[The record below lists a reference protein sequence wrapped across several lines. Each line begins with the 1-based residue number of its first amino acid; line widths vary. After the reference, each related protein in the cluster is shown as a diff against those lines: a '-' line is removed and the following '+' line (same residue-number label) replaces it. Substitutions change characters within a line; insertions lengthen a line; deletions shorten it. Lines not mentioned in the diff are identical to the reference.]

1 MNLRFRAL
9 EILQAVL
16 GFSSKKIAFQSEDPP
31 FVYQLVYGTLRFYYT
46 LKTIADAS
54 LKYPLSAKDQDIY
67 IIILLGIYQIQY
79 LDIAEYAIVQETVQ
93 LPDLLKKRWAKSL
106 VNAILR
112 RFLRERAFFEKIVAE
127 SEEGLY
133 AHPQW
138 LIDRTRLAWPE
149 KWVSIL
155 KANNEQAP
163 MHLRVNCLKVSRE
176 AYQETLK
183 NHQPSIDSIVLENV
197 SDGLGLLEATDV
209 VKLPGFSK
217 GWVSVQDAASQ
228 AVVDDLD
235 LKPGLRILDACAAP
249 GGKTCHILERE
260 PNIASLVALDVS
272 EDRLEKVRE
281 NLKRLELPSKEIQL
295 IAADA
300 AQPDTWFKQGTQLFD
315 RILLDAPCSAIGVI
329 RRHPDIKCLRTPKEV
344 QQAVQ
349 KQKIILKALWPLL
362 RVDGRLVYTTCSIL
376 PEENQEQI
384 DAFIAKNTDAK
395 LLLTKQLLPG
405 DTDGFFY
412 AIIEKKTV

>member
-9 EILQAVL
+9 EILQSVL
-16 GFSSKKIAFQSEDPP
+16 GASSQKIAFQPEDPP

-54 LKYPLSAKDQDIY
+54 LKHPLSAKDKDIY
-67 IIILLGIYQIQY
+67 IVILLGIYQIKY

-112 RFLRERAFFEKIVAE
+112 RFLRERESFEKIVSE
-127 SEEGLY
+127 SEEGTY

-138 LIDRTRLAWPE
+138 LIDRIRSAWPE

-163 MHLRVNCLKVSRE
+163 MHLRVNRLKISRE
-176 AYQETLK
+176 DYQEILK
-183 NHQPSIDSIVLENV
+183 NHQPPIDSILLEDV

-209 VKLPGFSK
+209 AKLPGFSK

-228 AVVDDLD
+228 AVVDYLD

-272 EDRLEKVRE
+272 EDRLEKIRE
-281 NLKRLELPSKEIQL
+281 NLRRLQLKEVNL
-295 IAADA
+295 VAADA
-300 AQPDTWFKQGTQLFD
+300 AQPSSWFKQDELLFD

-349 KQKIILKALWPLL
+349 KQKAILKALWPLL
-362 RVDGRLVYTTCSIL
+362 SANGRLVYTTCSIL

-384 DAFIAKNTDAK
+384 DDFMTQHTDAK
-395 LLLTKQLLPG
+395 LLLTRQLLPG

-412 AIIEKKTV
+412 AVIEKIG